1 VYIFKKGFARFTT
14 LNYTNDFSEIDNEL
28 VHLTNVAIQKHAEGY
43 STSHGGKWSLQNLR
57 QYLHGTRGSAATNVL
72 MEDIGWIVVHSLKAC
87 QNVMVNDK
95 HCFECY
101 GFDIMI
107 DNKLKPWLLEVNAS
121 PSLSTTTPSDKA
133 LKTQLIDEVL
143 DLAVPNHVLDVASM
157 PRSTASAPASHVLNA
172 FMKCKRNSSGEGNN
186 GIPSNFELLYDEAVE
201 LDAEK
206 TKRDESAIGR
216 RKGNAALVG
225 SKWSCH
231 SRRGFYVPNWS

>member
-1 VYIFKKGFARFTT
+1 
-14 LNYTNDFSEIDNEL
+14 
-28 VHLTNVAIQKHAEGY
+28 
-43 STSHGGKWSLQNLR
+43 
-57 QYLHGTRGSAATNVL
+57 

-107 DNKLKPWLLEVNAS
+107 DNKLKPWLLEASLGGVVSCFLCPLKLRDVPQVNAS

>member
-1 VYIFKKGFARFTT
+1 VLRHIFGLLF
-14 LNYTNDFSEIDNEL
+14 
-28 VHLTNVAIQKHAEGY
+28 Q
-43 STSHGGKWSLQNLR
+43 
-57 QYLHGTRGSAATNVL
+57 
-72 MEDIGWIVVHSLKAC
+72 IVCKAC